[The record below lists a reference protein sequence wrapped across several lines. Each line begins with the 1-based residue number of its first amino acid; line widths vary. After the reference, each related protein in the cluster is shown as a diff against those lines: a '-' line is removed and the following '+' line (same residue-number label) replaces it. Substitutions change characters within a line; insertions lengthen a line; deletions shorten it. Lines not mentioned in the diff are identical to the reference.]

1 MPQMSRILWALTA
14 VGITTMS
21 GVESSELAPK
31 LAEHM
36 QRIASQTDQVKPDD
50 KAASEKLGEWIAG
63 HYKAGQPLHVTVICT
78 GNSRRSMLGSVMGNA
93 SAAFQGM
100 PEVRFHSGGTTPSAF
115 NKRTIASLKRVGV
128 VIEPTGEMAVMGP
141 AGGDNPKYLVRWGI
155 SDSANQLQM
164 VEFSKHYRDEAN
176 PQSGYAAVLVCTEA
190 DGACPTVAGASARIP
205 APFEDPKKFDDTPE
219 EESRYDE
226 RRDDIARFMKN
237 ALQHAKAIA
246 KSAE

>member
-1 MPQMSRILWALTA
+1 MTQILCALI
-14 VGITTMS
+14 GLGMTTMN
-21 GVESSELAPK
+21 GLESSELAPK

-36 QRIASQTDQVKPDD
+36 ARIASETGQVKPDH
-50 KAASEKLGEWIAG
+50 KKASEKLGEWIAG
-63 HYKAGQPLHVTVICT
+63 RYKAGQPLHVTIICT

-128 VIEPTGEMAVMGP
+128 VIEPTGEKAVMGP

-155 SDSANQLQM
+155 SDSANQFQM
-164 VEFSKHYRDEAN
+164 VEFSKHYRDQVN
-176 PQSGYAAVLVCTEA
+176 PQTGFAAVLVCTEA
-190 DGACPTVAGASARIP
+190 DGACPTVAGASARIS
-205 APFEDPKKFDDTPE
+205 APFEDPKKFDDTSE
-219 EESRYDE
+219 EASRYDE
-226 RRDDIARFMKN
+226 RRDDIARFMMN

-246 KSAE
+246 KLAK

>member
-1 MPQMSRILWALTA
+1 M
-14 VGITTMS
+14 TTMS

-36 QRIASQTDQVKPDD
+36 ARIASQTGQVKPDH
-50 KAASEKLGEWIAG
+50 KEASEKLGEWIAG
-63 HYKAGQPLHVTVICT
+63 HYKAGQPLHVTIICT

-128 VIEPTGEMAVMGP
+128 VIEPTGENGSKGP
-141 AGGDNPKYLVRWGI
+141 AGGDNPKYLVRWGN
-155 SDSANQLQM
+155 SDQTSHLQM
-164 VEFSKHYRDEAN
+164 VEFSKHYRDQVN
-176 PQSGYAAVLVCTEA
+176 PQTGFAAVLVCTEA

-205 APFEDPKKFDDTPE
+205 APFEDPKKFDDTSDE
-219 EESRYDE
+219 ASRYDE
-226 RRDDIARFMKN
+226 RRDDIARFMMN

-246 KSAE
+246 KSAK